1 MPGDTPKAKCPTCG
15 IHIRGLYGAACFRLA
30 NNNTGGMADPWHHAP
45 PLAAP
50 ATPGDTP
57 FDAALA
63 ALDVEAVPDGK
74 NFTVHYDI
82 LGLDA
87 VRAAHRA
94 EVARLS
100 ARVAKLEAAL
110 REIAGRGPKDDPCAD
125 EYDADGKRWSEVG
138 GEATWCTYTS
148 DESQEESAHA
158 SDVAAYAAAKIAR
171 AALEAPCKGDSPEAA
186 EEDKS

>member
-1 MPGDTPKAKCPTCG
+1 M
-15 IHIRGLYGAACFRLA
+15 
-30 NNNTGGMADPWHHAP
+30 
-45 PLAAP
+45 
-50 ATPGDTP
+50 PGDTP

-63 ALDVEAVPDGK
+63 ALDVEENLHPDRMEV
-74 NFTVHYDI
+74 THTI

-94 EVARLS
+94 EVDRLS
-100 ARVAKLEAAL
+100 ARVAKLEAEQSEARNRAARLEAAL
-110 REIAGRGPKDDPCAD
+110 REIAGRGPKDDPCAA

-171 AALEAPCKGDSPEAA
+171 AALEEPCKGDSPEAA
-186 EEDKS
+186 EEDKP